1 MYMNAKMVPTK
12 TILGMEEGIKER
24 GEDKGEWG
32 RG

>member
-1 MYMNAKMVPTK
+1 MVPTK

-32 RG
+32 RGWVQV